1 MIRTVGM
8 VTPLAVTAVIF
19 FTAYNNSNN
28 GLLVVTCTLFMNL
41 GIAMAPSRGNAWLR
55 ALIAG
60 AKPSAICLMSFLG
73 SILIIEALFP
83 FLLPHEY
90 AQVRDLTKHSSLS
103 WHKPGRE
110 FVYYGYDPN
119 VKRKYVN
126 RFRWNSRGYFDKE
139 YPFEKPRGVKR
150 IVVIGDSLVEAIQVP
165 LVRTFHKLLEV
176 SLNSLDG
183 VTPVPRFEVIALGHS
198 GTGQVEHL
206 KVLKREAINYSP
218 DAVIMTLYTA
228 DFCRDDPDL
237 SRELI
242 LSSGQITPRIRGLA
256 THGLL
261 ALAFAL
267 RRLEEV
273 ERNKVLICPELLQ
286 WADSE
291 IPRVETAW
299 ERTLGTILAARD
311 FCQERGIMFT
321 LVYLGSELEVKY
333 AMDPMGTIG
342 RLKAMGGPH
351 QEISWNM
358 SRTIKRVREF
368 CAERGVS
375 FVSLLEPLIAAR
387 KETGKYVFGDHYT
400 IFGHQVAARILQC
413 ALISGMRIVPSGGP
427 SYSDCSGP
435 GSWRAVVPQE
445 YGAPPGGQPG
455 GRLIPAPGP
464 APESR

>member
-1 MIRTVGM
+1 MIKIFGLA
-8 VTPLAVTAVIF
+8 TPLAVTAVLF
-19 FTAYNNSNN
+19 FTLYNNSDN
-28 GLLVVTCTLFMNL
+28 GLLVLAVPLFMNL
-41 GIAMAPSRGNAWLR
+41 GIAIAPSRGNDGFH
-55 ALIAG
+55 ALVAG
-60 AKPSAICLMSFLG
+60 AKPSAICLMSLLG

-83 FLLPHEY
+83 SLLPREY
-90 AQVRDLTKHSSLS
+90 AQIRDLTKHSSLF

-119 VKRKYVN
+119 KKRKYVN
-126 RFRWNSRGYFDKE
+126 RFRWNSQGYFDKE
-139 YPFEKPRGVKR
+139 YPLGKPQGVKR
-150 IVVIGDSLVEAIQVP
+150 IVVIGDSYVEAIQVP
-165 LVRTFHKLLEV
+165 LVSTFHKLLEV
-176 SLNSLDG
+176 SLNSLQS
-183 VTPVPRFEVIALGHS
+183 VPPVPRFEVIALGRS

-206 KVLKREAINYSP
+206 KVLKSQAVNYSP

-228 DFCRDDPDL
+228 DFCRDDPNL

-256 THGLL
+256 AHGFL

-267 RRLEEV
+267 RRIEEL
-273 ERNKVLICPELLQ
+273 ERNKVLVCPELLQ
-286 WADSE
+286 WSASE

-333 AMDPMGTIG
+333 AMDPIGTIS

-351 QEISWNM
+351 QEISWDM
-358 SRTIKRVREF
+358 SRTIRRVREF
-368 CAERGVS
+368 CAEHDVS
-375 FVSLLEPLIAAR
+375 FVSLLEPFIAAQ
-387 KETGKYVFGDHYT
+387 KETGKHVFGDHYT

-413 ALISGMRIVPSGGP
+413 ALISRMRLFPAGGP
-427 SYSDCSGP
+427 SYNNCAGP
-435 GSWRAVVPQE
+435 GSWRAVVLTE
-445 YGAPPGGQPG
+445 DRMSPGDQPG
-455 GRLIPAPGP
+455 VHSIPAPRT